1 MWKTWH
7 SVLCWLAVPV
17 LVVLACLF
25 QDFGF
30 DVLQAMRQLERTP
43 RSQIISVIEG
53 EINLEGQAV
62 SAGKLLSAPHSNT
75 ECLYY
80 LYILEEERTDS
91 DGDTYW
97 AEIRRESRT
106 VDRFNLQDASGII
119 TVRPQ
124 SGVYSVGSDVYNQGS
139 YRHTEYR
146 FHPGDTA
153 FVFGYARNN
162 AGQYSVE
169 FESEG
174 QYTPVISTFGEK
186 GERQDMASSSLLW
199 SFGALASAS
208 FAVMFCCWGL
218 KVHRLLVFLSIVS
231 MVQGLGL
238 VYLGLTML
246 KHDLESSR
254 ERAVR
259 QQERAQEEIGSLLRR
274 GGESWSGD
282 WADRDVF
289 DQKRLGASLPA
300 KDLDRVQ
307 GIYGDVAAGIAR
319 FNAVRAR
326 FPERFLAPLWGVK
339 PVSNMPLAESL
350 APGFDGQKDIVKVP
364 IGSWTL
370 GFMLVFGVPTAIIL
384 PLIGF
389 RKIKEKR
396 YIENI
401 PTSLSTGLAYGP
413 AEIKGVAMKDTSLLK
428 GPLSGLDCIYYHY
441 KVKER
446 RGSGKKAKW
455 VTITDEEHR
464 RDFIC
469 KDSEG
474 QTPVRLDSAEIHTK
488 HKHYEHT
495 GNRMYFEWNLR
506 PDDQMYILG
515 PAIVDDRTG
524 DRLMFARDDSQ
535 FPLIVA
541 NLTEDQMM
549 HRKGRR
555 GLGFLNLGLNGFVLS
570 GLAGFGATASYAPTD
585 YLLAAFIAPVFL
597 AICFIVLMYNDLQ
610 FVRHRVRRAWANID
624 VSLKKRA
631 NLIPN
636 LESVVKQYLKHES
649 ELQEGIAE
657 MRSKLSVGG
666 NWDPARADDMLAAE
680 TAVTGQLLAAVEAYP
695 DLKGNTVVQ
704 KLFNQIVTMENEI
717 ALMRQGYNDSVER
730 HNTRIQRLPEVVLA
744 RLFGYQDVQLLRAE
758 VAVRKVPK
766 VELSSKKS

>member
-1 MWKTWH
+1 
-7 SVLCWLAVPV
+7 
-17 LVVLACLF
+17 
-25 QDFGF
+25 
-30 DVLQAMRQLERTP
+30 
-43 RSQIISVIEG
+43 
-53 EINLEGQAV
+53 
-62 SAGKLLSAPHSNT
+62 
-75 ECLYY
+75 
-80 LYILEEERTDS
+80 
-91 DGDTYW
+91 
-97 AEIRRESRT
+97 
-106 VDRFNLQDASGII
+106 
-119 TVRPQ
+119 
-124 SGVYSVGSDVYNQGS
+124 
-139 YRHTEYR
+139 
-146 FHPGDTA
+146 
-153 FVFGYARNN
+153 
-162 AGQYSVE
+162 
-169 FESEG
+169 
-174 QYTPVISTFGEK
+174 
-186 GERQDMASSSLLW
+186 
-199 SFGALASAS
+199 
-208 FAVMFCCWGL
+208 MFCCWGL

-254 ERAVR
+254 ERVVR
-259 QQERAQEEIGSLLRR
+259 QQERAQEEIGSLLRSSE
-274 GGESWSGD
+274 ESWSGD

-289 DQKRLGASLPA
+289 DQKRLAASLPA

-307 GIYGDVAAGIAR
+307 GIYGDVAAGITR
-319 FNAVRAR
+319 FNTVRAR

-339 PVSNMPLAESL
+339 PVINMPLAESF
-350 APGFDGQKDIVKVP
+350 APGFGGQKDIVKVP
-364 IGSWTL
+364 IGSWTF

-384 PLIGF
+384 PFIGF

-428 GPLSGLDCIYYHY
+428 GPLSGLDCFYYHY
-441 KVKER
+441 VVQER

-455 VTITDEEHR
+455 VTIIDEEHR

-469 KDSEG
+469 KDAEG
-474 QTPVRLDSAEIHTK
+474 QTPVRMDSAEIHSK

-495 GNRMYFEWNLR
+495 GNRVYTEWNLR

-585 YLLAAFIAPVFL
+585 FLLAAFFAPIFL

-631 NLIPN
+631 DLIPN

-657 MRSKLSVGG
+657 MRSKLSGG
-666 NWDPARADDMLAAE
+666 GGWDPGKADDMLAAE
-680 TAVTGQLLAAVEAYP
+680 TAVTGQLLAKVEAYP
-695 DLKGNTVVQ
+695 ELKGNVVVQ
-704 KLFNQIVTMENEI
+704 KLFKQIVTMENEI

-730 HNTRIQRLPEVVLA
+730 HNTRIQRLPEVLLA
-744 RLFGYQDVQLLRAE
+744 RLFGYEEAQLLHAE

-766 VELSSKKS
+766 VALSSKKS

>member
-17 LVVLACLF
+17 LIIVASLF

-30 DVLQAMRQLERTP
+30 DVLQGMRQLERTP
-43 RSQIISVIEG
+43 RSQIVSVIQG
-53 EINLEGQAV
+53 EVNLEGQAV
-62 SAGKLLSAPHSNT
+62 SAHKILGAPYSGK

-91 DGDTYW
+91 EGDTYW

-106 VDRFNLQDASGII
+106 VDRFYLKDASGII
-119 TVRPQ
+119 SVYPQ
-124 SGVYSVGSDVYNQGS
+124 SGVYSVDSDVYNQGS

-153 FVFGYARNN
+153 FVFGYARIV

-169 FESEG
+169 FDSAG

-199 SFGALASAS
+199 SFAALASAS

-254 ERAVR
+254 ERVVR
-259 QQERAQEEIGSLLRR
+259 QQERAQEEIGSLLRSSE
-274 GGESWSGD
+274 ESWSGD

-289 DQKRLGASLPA
+289 DQKRLAASLPA

-307 GIYGDVAAGIAR
+307 GIYGDVAAGITR
-319 FNAVRAR
+319 FNTVRAR

-339 PVSNMPLAESL
+339 PVINMPLAESF
-350 APGFDGQKDIVKVP
+350 APGFGGQKDIVKVP
-364 IGSWTL
+364 IGSWTF
-370 GFMLVFGVPTAIIL
+370 GFMLIFGVPTAIIL
-384 PLIGF
+384 PFIGF

-413 AEIKGVAMKDTSLLK
+413 AEIKGVAIKDTSLLK
-428 GPLSGLDCIYYHY
+428 GPLSGLDCFYYHY
-441 KVKER
+441 VVQER

-455 VTITDEEHR
+455 VTIIDEEHR

-469 KDSEG
+469 KDAEG
-474 QTPVRLDSAEIHTK
+474 QTPVRMDSAEIHTK

-495 GNRMYFEWNLR
+495 GNRVYTEWNLR

-585 YLLAAFIAPVFL
+585 FLLAAFFAPIFL

-631 NLIPN
+631 DLIPN

-657 MRSKLSVGG
+657 MRSKLSGG
-666 NWDPARADDMLAAE
+666 GGWDPGKADDMLAAE
-680 TAVTGQLLAAVEAYP
+680 TAVTGQLLAKVEAYP
-695 DLKGNTVVQ
+695 ELKGNVVVQ
-704 KLFNQIVTMENEI
+704 KLFKQIVTMENEI

-730 HNTRIQRLPEVVLA
+730 HNTRIQRLPEVLLA
-744 RLFGYQDVQLLRAE
+744 RLFGYEEAQLLHAE

-766 VELSSKKS
+766 VALSSKKS